1 MEIKEN
7 TIYNCDCME
16 LMQEMVAQGIKA
28 NLLLT
33 DIPYGEVNREDNGLR
48 TLTKENADVVKFDL
62 TEFLELVDKCITDNF
77 IIWCGTEQ
85 VSEIRK
91 FFAEKDYTTRL
102 IIWQKNNPSPM
113 NGQYTYLSGIECGIY
128 AKKPNGTFNAFCK
141 NTVFKHNSGEKD
153 IHPTQ
158 KPLSLWYELLS
169 DLSNEG
175 DLVLDTCMGSFTTA
189 IACHK
194 MGRKYIGAELDPTYY
209 ELGLQR
215 LNQVKSQISMFD

>member
-1 MEIKEN
+1 
-7 TIYNCDCME
+7 
-16 LMQEMVAQGIKA
+16 
-28 NLLLT
+28 
-33 DIPYGEVNREDNGLR
+33 
-48 TLTKENADVVKFDL
+48 
-62 TEFLELVDKCITDNF
+62 
-77 IIWCGTEQ
+77 
-85 VSEIRK
+85 
-91 FFAEKDYTTRL
+91 
-102 IIWQKNNPSPM
+102 M
-113 NGQYTYLSGIECGIY
+113 NGEYTYLSGIECGVY